1 MFFLCFPFYGIQ
13 FLSFFTNLLLI
24 HKDNSGIIWSSSQT
38 QRCLLAAPM
47 VPWSLVM
54 SLSFTCIV
62 VSLYVSK
69 SVQAAITKCHR
80 LGALNIYFS
89 PLGSPRN
96 IYFSRL
102 GSSRSRCWQ
111 VQCLVRTLLL
121 VCSHDPAVSLHDW
134 KRKEAS
140 SFISLLIKALT
151 PSWELQ
157 PHNLIISQRPHL

>member
-102 GSSRSRCWQ
+102 GSSRSRHQ
-111 VQCLVRTLLL
+111 QIQCLVRTQLLAQRGGPL
-121 VCSHDPAVSLHDW
+121 AMWSKESNGKGAFLGYYDEGTNPLYEITSLM
-134 KRKEAS
+134 
-140 SFISLLIKALT
+140 T
-151 PSWELQ
+151 
-157 PHNLIISQRPHL
+157 